1 MSQAGIYSNM
11 GDEYQL
17 LTAIDWAISILG
29 PNDYQ
34 WLEVDSAR
42 WDVDDVVIGSAN
54 GQIICCQCKKNQSNN
69 REWSFSDLKD
79 ELIKAVKTLA
89 SDPKT
94 QVRFYSRTPFGEL
107 ATLKEYSKTQPDE
120 IGYAQSLGKKS
131 RAIDL
136 KIKELIDTQNAN
148 ISTFAFLNRC
158 NFIPK
163 DSTDSKRELTE
174 RLRVLANNPEAAF
187 DALYRHINQLG
198 SRTGEGINDSSA
210 SPRHRLE
217 KDDLLE
223 IINRV
228 GSYLLPSI
236 NSKEARKS
244 FASTSSIGREWR
256 RDIAGT
262 RVPNHLK
269 ERILEA
275 ILAKEKSILITGSPG
290 SGKTCLMI
298 DLQESLENLAKT
310 KLDLLPIYIQ
320 AREYADIVDSQ
331 ERQSKGLDKDWVDK
345 VARLA
350 DEAHVVVLIDS
361 LDVLSI
367 AREQKVLDYFLA
379 QIDRLLTIPKVTVV
393 TSCRDFDRHYDK
405 RLSVRKWAQEF
416 KCANLDWETEI
427 IPILQNCKVDPE
439 TIDQSVKELI
449 SNPRELSI
457 FLDLVKRGIQL
468 DALTSQSLGQL
479 YLDNIVGADPSMGDE
494 ALKAIELMSKDMLDS
509 RSLSIPQPRFNAG
522 TQIQRALLSHN
533 ILHQESNGRLTFGH
547 QTLLDVLAVRHA
559 IRQGHTLQQF
569 IESLAPVPFVRPS
582 IRAFIDYLAMDDR
595 REFRKQVRTA
605 LLSDAPFHIH
615 RLIAE
620 SFIQKDP
627 EQDDWPMISQL
638 RKDYPAIFQVIYTQ
652 SKSNEWYYFWR
663 DNLLPLLEQERDSA
677 GMISYASI
685 ISRWVNND
693 AQNILGFWERL
704 LSLDWV
710 DSKQF
715 QRHLCFHL
723 AEVDVHNAAHITS
736 LLNVLLNSP
745 DQDYSLL
752 GRATA
757 NCIRANGGG
766 DELLWKYVA
775 GHLTNVDILDY
786 HFGEKIYCQGYHFGS
801 DGDDFFQNQILHSTK
816 LLDLAI
822 NSIIQWRKIKT
833 DALGYL
839 DNFLTHTS
847 YGDTHSKF
855 DHNHIDSERTLF
867 DAIEKSILF
876 QAINHTDWWTDNCEK
891 LCFNDELALRYFG
904 LLGCINN
911 PSKNTP
917 LIEKLLSNIENYKS
931 ELIYEL
937 GNLIKASFM
946 HLNPKA
952 HEGVIKTISSLWE
965 DMATDEDRK
974 SFILERRAEL
984 ITQIPTHLRSLEAQ
998 RLIDHV
1004 LKINGSLIHEPD
1016 ITSRGGMIGA
1026 PLSFDELLNLSDIG
1040 LINVL
1045 KHYDGH
1051 SELRDIEFLTG
1062 GEREVGGQLREAASR
1077 DPLRFLRLLNQHWP
1091 EIGNHFR
1098 NDIMSGVANF
1108 LSYRHRNLQKSPNWT
1123 PLHEVN
1129 DAEVVQHILHE
1140 LEIHPLHWRDSS
1152 AASSAIEACV
1162 PLIENSRDAD
1172 RLVFLSLVF
1181 LNSENDNPF
1190 TSENA
1195 DLMTTG
1201 INMKRGHIA
1210 QGLMRLAVNLS
1221 KAKITLSDLL
1231 ESSLRRLASD
1241 SHPAIR
1247 VLILQKIP
1255 YLQSL
1260 EPQLGWALFYLAQAN
1275 DMRGMW
1281 KYAEPCLYYSYSNN
1295 FDKVKPLLDDILK
1308 TSIDSDLE
1316 TWGRISALA
1325 ALEGKVSLSDLL
1337 QQLTSINS
1345 NNAWRGSMTVWTNP
1359 QNIFQHRDHCFEGI
1373 NAAISIP
1380 SPDPSMLAQTI
1391 GNIFRGSEQPILLPA
1406 EIIERYFDVLRS
1418 HAPHKHHSFFGI
1430 DEWLN
1435 AISQINAQYAL
1446 SIAEQYIACAIEV
1459 GSIIFDQEN
1468 NLTQLLTRL
1477 FYEAEEREGTDEGE
1491 MLKRVIN
1498 LQDLMLSLGVDGI
1511 NQWLHKIES
1520 R

>member
-17 LTAIDWAISILG
+17 LTAIDWAISILSS
-29 PNDYQ
+29 NDYQ
-34 WLEVDSAR
+34 WLEVESTQ
-42 WDVDDVVIGSAN
+42 WDVDDVVIGSTD
-54 GQIICCQCKKNQSNN
+54 GQIICCQCKKNQPTH
-69 REWSFSDLKD
+69 RAWSFSDLQD
-79 ELIKAVKTLA
+79 ELIKAVKTL
-89 SDPKT
+89 SQNPKAL
-94 QVRFYSRTPFGEL
+94 VRFYSRSTFGDI
-107 ATLKEYSKTQPDE
+107 AILKEHSNIQSDQSSYFK
-120 IGYAQSLGKKS
+120 SLGKEKS
-131 RAIDL
+131 VVDSNLRDL
-136 KIKELIDTQNAN
+136 IKKQKSSLSTYEFLRRCSFITKDTTNSQ
-148 ISTFAFLNRC
+148 
-158 NFIPK
+158 
-163 DSTDSKRELTE
+163 RELTE
-174 RLRVLANNPEAAF
+174 RLRGLANKPEAAF
-187 DALYRHINQLG
+187 DALYRHISQLG
-198 SRTGEGINDSSA
+198 SRTGEGISDSSA

-217 KDDLLE
+217 KDDLLG

-228 GSYLLPSI
+228 GSYLIPSI

-244 FASTSSIGREWR
+244 FTRTSSIGREWQ

-262 RVPNHLK
+262 RVPSRLK

-367 AREQKVLDYFLA
+367 AREQKVLNYFLA
-379 QIDRLLTIPKVTVV
+379 QIDRLLTIQQVTVV

-405 RLSVRKWAQEF
+405 RLSVRNWAQEF

-439 TIDQSVKELI
+439 TIDPTVKELI

-468 DALTSQSLGQL
+468 DTLTSQSLGQL

-494 ALKAIELMSKDMLDS
+494 ALKAIEIMSKDMLDS
-509 RSLSIPQPRFNAG
+509 RSLSIPQLRFNADA
-522 TQIQRALLSHN
+522 QIQRALLSHN

-547 QTLLDVLAVRHA
+547 QTLLDILAVRHA

-582 IRAFIDYLAMDDR
+582 IRAFIDYLAMNDR
-595 REFRKQVRTA
+595 REFRKQVRAALTA
-605 LLSDAPFHIH
+605 DFPFHIH

-620 SFIQKDP
+620 SIVQKDP

-652 SKSNEWYYFWR
+652 SKSNGWYYFWR
-663 DNLLPLLEQERDSA
+663 DKLLPLLEQERDSA

-693 AQNILGFWERL
+693 AQDILGFWERL

-710 DSKQF
+710 NSKQF
-715 QRHLCFHL
+715 QRHLCFQL

-736 LLNVLLNSP
+736 LLNILLNSP

-775 GHLTNVDILDY
+775 GHLTNEDILGY

-801 DGDDFFQNQILHSTK
+801 DGFFESQILHSTQ

-822 NSIIQWRKIKT
+822 SSIIQWRKIKT
-833 DALGYL
+833 DELGYL

-847 YGDTHSKF
+847 YIDTHTKF
-855 DHNHIDSERTLF
+855 DYNYIDSERTLY

-876 QAINHTDWWTDNCEK
+876 QAINHTDWWTENCEK
-891 LCFNDELALRYFG
+891 LCFNNELALRYFG

-911 PSKNTP
+911 PSKTTP

-946 HLNPKA
+946 HLNRKA
-952 HEGVIKTISSLWE
+952 HQGVIKTISSLWE

-974 SFILERRAEL
+974 SLILERRAEL

-998 RLIDHV
+998 RLIDHG
-1004 LKINGSLIHEPD
+1004 LKINDLLIHEPD
-1016 ITSRGGMIGA
+1016 IISRGGMIGA
-1026 PLSFDELLNLSDIG
+1026 PLSFDELLNLSDIAI
-1040 LINVL
+1040 INIF
-1045 KHYDGH
+1045 KHYDGY

-1062 GEREVGGQLREAASR
+1062 GEREVGGQLQEAASR
-1077 DPLRFLRLLNQHWP
+1077 DPLRFLRLLNQYWP

-1152 AASSAIEACV
+1152 AASSAIEACAH
-1162 PLIENSRDAD
+1162 LIENSRDAD
-1172 RLVFLSLVF
+1172 RLVFLSLEF

-1221 KAKITLSDLL
+1221 KTKITLSDLL

-1247 VLILQKIP
+1247 VLILQKLP

-1260 EPQLGWALFYLAQAN
+1260 DPQLGWALFYLAQAN

-1308 TSIDSDLE
+1308 TGIDSDLE

-1345 NNAWRGSMTVWTNP
+1345 NDAWRGSMAVWTSP
-1359 QNIFQHRDHCFEGI
+1359 HNISRHRHSCFEGI
-1373 NAAISIP
+1373 TAAISIP

-1391 GNIFRGSEQPILLPA
+1391 GNIFRSSEQPILLSA

-1446 SIAEQYIACAIEV
+1446 SIAEQYIACTIEV